1 MMIRAGL
8 LRPAALS
15 ERSSVSSV
23 AGQVFWSA
31 MVARDTA
38 ITGVD
43 PLSPAAITE
52 AGEALMKESNVRAV
66 VLSGNGRG
74 FCAGL
79 DFESFMGMASNSR
92 QAEDADTL
100 MGKVA
105 DSPANAPQYVAYV
118 WRQVPVPVIAA
129 LHGVAFGGGLQIAL
143 AADIRLAAP
152 DARLSVREI
161 NWGLIPDMS
170 GTQTLRDLVGLDV
183 AKELTYTGREVNGEA
198 ALQLGL
204 VTRVCDDPL
213 GEAFTLASEIV
224 NKSPHAIRAAK
235 QLLQETR
242 HGDVAAGLKME
253 ETLQRGLIGS
263 PNQVEAVT
271 ANFEKRAPDFSDP
284 E

>member
-1 MMIRAGL
+1 MSDLITVAIENHVADVRL
-8 LRPAALS
+8 NRPEKYNALS
-15 ERSSVSSV
+15 PDM
-23 AGQVFWSA
+23 F
-31 MVARDTA
+31 
-38 ITGVD
+38 
-43 PLSPAAITE
+43 AAISE

-79 DFESFMGMASNSR
+79 DFESFMGMASGSR
-92 QAEDADTL
+92 QAGDADTF

-143 AADIRLAAP
+143 AADIRLATK

-170 GTQTLRDLVGLDV
+170 GTQTLRDLVRLDV
-183 AKELTYTGREVNGEA
+183 AKELTYTGREVHGEEA
-198 ALQLGL
+198 QQLGL
-204 VTRVCDDPL
+204 VTRVCEDPL
-213 GEAFTLASEIV
+213 GEAFALASEIV
-224 NKSPHAIRAAK
+224 NKSPLAIRASK

-242 HGDVAAGLKME
+242 HGDVAVGLKME

-263 PNQVEAVT
+263 PNQIEAVT